1 MILLES
7 TAVHIPLFDQCC
19 FFNVSASCLWVE
31 VFFFNLTGQTSLSLT
46 LTPFFILASAHTVS
60 YFFFGGGVDLF

>member
-7 TAVHIPLFDQCC
+7 TAVHIPLLDQCC

-31 VFFFNLTGQTSLSLT
+31 GFFNLTGQTSLSLT
-46 LTPFFILASAHTVS
+46 LTPFFILASSHTVS
-60 YFFFGGGVDLF
+60 YGVFLG